1 MFQSPVTDTR
11 IAQPAPAHPG
21 PVQPAPVHPAKS
33 SPPVYVIDD
42 ESDVRRS
49 LHFLLA
55 TIGLKSWP
63 FASAQDFLD
72 NFAGLEPGPVLLDI
86 RMPAMGGLELMT
98 VMRER
103 GVKWPIIVMSA
114 HGDIKVAVQ
123 AIKLGAI
130 EFLEKPFGYEAL
142 DLSLRAAF
150 AHLAHVNDRVAAGN
164 AARAAFA
171 LLSPREADVI
181 NVLMRGMPNKTAAHV
196 LDLSVRTVEMHR
208 ANALAKLQVKSIAE
222 VIRLASAIE
231 PDMSTIP
238 QYHTQYA

>member
-1 MFQSPVTDTR
+1 MFQSPVTDIR
-11 IAQPAPAHPG
+11 IDQST
-21 PVQPAPVHPAKS
+21 PVHPAKS

-72 NFAGLEPGPVLLDI
+72 NFVGLEPGPVLLDI
-86 RMPAMGGLELMT
+86 RMPVMGGLELMT

-130 EFLEKPFGYEAL
+130 EFLEKPFGFEAL
-142 DLSLRAAF
+142 DLSLQAAF
-150 AHLAHVNDRVAAGN
+150 AQLAQVNDRVVAGN

-231 PDMSTIP
+231 PDMLAIPRYEP
-238 QYHTQYA
+238 QYA